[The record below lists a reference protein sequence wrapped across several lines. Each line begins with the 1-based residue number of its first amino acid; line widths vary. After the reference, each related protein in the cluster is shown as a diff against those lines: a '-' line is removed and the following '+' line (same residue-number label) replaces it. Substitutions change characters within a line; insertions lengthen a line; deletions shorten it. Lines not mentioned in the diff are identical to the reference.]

1 LIWCNYGFSFLN
13 GNDANIFL
21 EKAKSCLKGNGILMI
36 KDVIA
41 EEENCAAV
49 YFREEERVFYDHY
62 RNKLNKME
70 KPGGE
75 ANSSDPEKH
84 EKYIRN

>member
-41 EEENCAAV
+41 DEENCAAV
-49 YFREEERVFYDHY
+49 YFREEERVFRTLDQYKSVFKKKFH
-62 RNKLNKME
+62 
-70 KPGGE
+70 
-75 ANSSDPEKH
+75 
-84 EKYIRN
+84 I

>member
-1 LIWCNYGFSFLN
+1 MNKIKENLIKVSSSV
-13 GNDANIFL
+13 I
-21 EKAKSCLKGNGILMI
+21 EKI
-36 KDVIA
+36 KEVQDTVTK
-41 EEENCAAV
+41 
-49 YFREEERVFYDHY
+49 REEERVYYDHY

-75 ANSSDPEKH
+75 ATSNDPDKH